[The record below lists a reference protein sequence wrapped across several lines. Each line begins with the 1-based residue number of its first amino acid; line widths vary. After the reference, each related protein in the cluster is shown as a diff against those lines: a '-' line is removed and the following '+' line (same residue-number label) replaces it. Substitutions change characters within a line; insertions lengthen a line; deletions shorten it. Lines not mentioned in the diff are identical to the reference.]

1 MAALKRLETVRPNLA
16 VRPHGDRAGGE
27 ASLQSKKFHLQVK
40 GFGAPGCGQLV
51 YVGGLLMPRIAN
63 MARRMAAAAT
73 AACTLAG
80 GPPPAAAQEALNAA
94 VIFAYHRFGEN
105 DVPSTNIRLE
115 QFEAHI
121 EELRTGGYTVLPLP
135 EIVAAMEEGRALP
148 DRTVAITIDDAY
160 LTVYTE
166 AWPRLRDA
174 GFPFT
179 VFVATNIVDAGGGG
193 RYMNWDQIRD
203 LEAAGATIGS
213 HSAEHG
219 HYPEM
224 TDAEIANDIA
234 RSGASFEREL
244 GKRPALFA
252 YPYGEM
258 SLAARQAVKEAG
270 YSAAFGQ
277 HSGVAEAGLDRLYL
291 PRFPLNEKYG
301 SLSRFVLDANALPL
315 GAREIAPADPVL
327 VVNPPLFGFTVVKGV
342 DGLDRLNCFPSPGAT
357 VAPLER
363 LGERRFEVR
372 LGTQFPPGR
381 ARFNC
386 TAPTDDGRWRWFGFQ
401 FYVPRP

>member
-1 MAALKRLETVRPNLA
+1 
-16 VRPHGDRAGGE
+16 
-27 ASLQSKKFHLQVK
+27 
-40 GFGAPGCGQLV
+40 
-51 YVGGLLMPRIAN
+51 MPQITN
-63 MARRMAAAAT
+63 MARRVAAAAT
-73 AACTLAG
+73 AAFALAG
-80 GPPPAAAQEALNAA
+80 GPAPAAAQEVLNGA

-121 EELRTGGYTVLPLP
+121 EELRAGGYTVLPLP
-135 EIVAAMEEGRALP
+135 EMMAAMEEGRALP
-148 DRTVAITIDDAY
+148 DRAVAITVDDAY
-160 LTVYTE
+160 LTAYTE

-179 VFVATNIVDAGGGG
+179 VFVATDIVDGGGG
-193 RYMNWDQIRD
+193 SRYMTWDQIRD
-203 LEAAGATIGS
+203 LAAAGVTIGG
-213 HSAEHG
+213 HGAGHG

-224 TDAEIANDIA
+224 TDAEITDDLA
-234 RSGASFEREL
+234 RSGAAFEREL
-244 GKRPALFA
+244 GERPVLFA

-258 SLAARQAVKEAG
+258 SLAAREAVEDAG

-277 HSGVAEAGLDRLYL
+277 HSGAAEAGLDRLYL
-291 PRFPLNEKYG
+291 PRFPLNEQYG
-301 SLSRFVLDANALPL
+301 SLTRFVLDANALPL

-327 VVNPPLFGFTVVKGV
+327 AVNPPLFGFTVIEGV

-372 LGTQFPPGR
+372 LGTPFPPGR

-386 TAPTDDGRWRWFGFQ
+386 TAPTAEGRWRWFGIQ